1 MEFSGKRSFI
11 IYKMLKAI
19 SAEKEDFNRAREQL
33 IRKYA
38 ETDENGELVINDGT
52 IQVPNENL
60 EKFQMEIQEILST
73 EVTMHCDRISI
84 DWLEDIQLTP
94 QEIFSMEAF
103 IE

>member
-19 SAEKEDFNRAREQL
+19 SAEKEDFNQAREQL

-38 ETDENGELVINDGT
+38 ETDENGKLVINDGA
-52 IQVPNENL
+52 IQVPNESL
-60 EKFQMEIQEILST
+60 EKFQTEIQEILST
-73 EVTMHCDRISI
+73 EVTIHCDKIPV

-94 QEIFSMEAF
+94 QEIFSIEAF